1 VRWKPAWCIA
11 SGDNACAKRQVRVPS
26 FATALRLR
34 RVLRGGTSRAVVQAY
49 AIEQL
54 GSEFLRTHGTR
65 LRKIKELGCDQAV
78 GLRSSSWAAIPYLFV
93 YNGRSNSSL
102 LPNFKVV
109 HHLGPLRGG
118 VICMSGTPTPTSGV
132 GVLLMRKS
140 RACSCAYHVCVC
152 VPMMLIHRH
161 AHMCCCRALSET

>member
-1 VRWKPAWCIA
+1 M
-11 SGDNACAKRQVRVPS
+11 RVPS
-26 FATALRLR
+26 DRCVCHPLPQLYDCGVCYAAAPAEQLCRHT
-34 RVLRGGTSRAVVQAY
+34 Y